1 MIPIAL
7 NSFISFDKNPDRV
20 SNLVI
25 DIGNTRV
32 KWGVFE
38 KDKLYQSGVEADGES
53 PLNNADSFDKI
64 IVSSVRKSD
73 GFDFP
78 PNKTLLFSRE
88 TRLPIRLDYNT
99 IDTLGL
105 DRIAGAVGVHQEFPG
120 SNCLLIDA
128 GSCITY
134 DLITLDA
141 VFRGGA
147 IAPGLQ
153 MRLSAM
159 HQFTG
164 KLPKIK
170 LEQSEATRYPAR
182 STTDSMKTGV
192 LDGMRHE
199 IEGYISHLKKEFPD
213 LHVILSGGDASY
225 FESKIKAPIFVRPEI
240 ILTGLN
246 RILLHN
252 EIHA

>member
-1 MIPIAL
+1 M
-7 NSFISFDKNPDRV
+7 

-38 KDKLYQSGVEADGES
+38 EGKLLRAGSEIDS
-53 PLNNADSFDKI
+53 DNPLENVMSFRKI
-64 IVSSVRKSD
+64 IVSSVRESYDLDLPKSKTVF
-73 GFDFP
+73 FDR
-78 PNKTLLFSRE
+78 KTSIPLL
-88 TRLPIRLDYNT
+88 LDYQT
-99 IDTLGL
+99 PETLGL
-105 DRIAGAVGVHQEFPG
+105 YRIAGAVGVHAELP
-120 SNCLLIDA
+120 NLDCLLIDA
-128 GSCITY
+128 GTCVTF
-134 DLITLDA
+134 DLVTKEA
-141 VFRGGA
+141 VFKGGV

-159 HQFTG
+159 HKFTG
-164 KLPKIK
+164 KLPKVAIQGEED
-170 LEQSEATRYPAR
+170 LNYPAK
-182 STTDSMKTGV
+182 STVSSMKAGA
-192 LDGMRHE
+192 LLGIKHE
-199 IEGYISHLKKEFPD
+199 IQGYISHLKEDFPD